1 MVLSGFEYLG
11 TVAFAI
17 SGAMVGIRKEMD
29 VFGIAVLAVTTA
41 VGGGILRDVLVGHT
55 PPTAFLDPTF
65 TLLALVSA
73 ILTCVAHSW
82 LVRITNVVQLCD
94 AVGLGAFTAVGASLA
109 ITYELNTLYI
119 MVFLGAATGIG
130 GGVLRDV
137 FAREIPLVFQQEIYA
152 LASIAGGVAL
162 YYAQWQL
169 PLWQAMYLCFF
180 LTLGIR
186 LLCVHYNVH
195 LPKVGRVTRHI

>member
-65 TLLALVSA
+65 TLLALASA

-119 MVFLGAATGIG
+119 MVFLTISIHGPHIGRCGAKKVRPILTIFWCGP
-130 GGVLRDV
+130 
-137 FAREIPLVFQQEIYA
+137 FSN
-152 LASIAGGVAL
+152 ASH
-162 YYAQWQL
+162 
-169 PLWQAMYLCFF
+169 C
-180 LTLGIR
+180 
-186 LLCVHYNVH
+186 
-195 LPKVGRVTRHI
+195 